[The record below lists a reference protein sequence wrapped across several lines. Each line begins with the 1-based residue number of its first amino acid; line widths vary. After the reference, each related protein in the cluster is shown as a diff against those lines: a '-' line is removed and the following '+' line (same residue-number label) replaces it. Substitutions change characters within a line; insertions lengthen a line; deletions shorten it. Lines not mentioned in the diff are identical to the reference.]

1 MAAIRIQPARAD
13 DIPRLAEWM
22 VAFVREL
29 RSLSADPYLAA
40 APPLPA
46 AAWAVRF
53 RNSVVV
59 ADRFLLVAS
68 VDGDPAGFVWAN
80 EVLPFIPDSSV
91 GAVGRI
97 EACWVVPAHRKR
109 GVARAL
115 VSALETELARRGVRF
130 VEANWLMDNPDAGHA
145 WAALGFA
152 PCRTLVRKA
161 LPGER
166 TPHG

>member
-1 MAAIRIQPARAD
+1 MSADQSLRIQPAKGD
-13 DIPRLAEWM
+13 EIPRLAEWM

-29 RSLSADPYLAA
+29 RALSADPYLAA

-53 RNSVVV
+53 KNAVGV

-68 VDGDPAGFVWAN
+68 RDGQPAGFVWAT
-80 EVLPFIPDSSV
+80 EVLPFIPDSNV

-97 EACWVVPAHRKR
+97 EACWVVPEHRR
-109 GVARAL
+109 HGVARAL
-115 VSALETELARRGVRF
+115 VMALETELARRGVRF
-130 VEANWLMDNPDAGHA
+130 VEANWLTDNPDAGNA

-152 PCRTLVRKA
+152 PCRTLVRKPLNA
-161 LPGER
+161 SPG
-166 TPHG
+166 